1 MQTIYYTTH
10 NFIRHTDN
18 VVDLTEYRR
27 RLARAQQEQTLNFE
41 LDCEDAPARTAA
53 PRTTGLGGLLEHCAS
68 FGVIV
73 MTLVFT
79 AQVLFG

>member
-1 MQTIYYTTH
+1 MQTMYYTTR

-27 RLARAQQEQTLNFE
+27 RLERVRQEQTFDFE
-41 LDCEDAPARTAA
+41 PDCAPVPVQAAVA
-53 PRTTGLGGLLEHCAS
+53 PRRSTLLLDNCAS
-68 FGVIV
+68 FGIIV

-79 AQVLFG
+79 MQVIFG